1 MNINKKIPHYNQIY
15 KIAYINIGDYMN
27 FDDKFFKKVENKTKV
42 DKDTIISL
50 ATKLQKG
57 NLKDENSLREVIST
71 LSQLTGKKVSKEKED
86 KIIDT
91 ILKDKVPKGV
101 SKMF

>member
-1 MNINKKIPHYNQIY
+1 
-15 KIAYINIGDYMN
+15 MN

-57 NLKDENSLREVIST
+57 NLKDESTLREVIST
-71 LSQLTGKKVSKEKED
+71 LSNLTGKKITKERED

-91 ILKDKVPKGV
+91 ILKDKVPKSV
-101 SKMF
+101 DKMF

>member
-1 MNINKKIPHYNQIY
+1 
-15 KIAYINIGDYMN
+15 MN

-57 NLKDENSLREVIST
+57 NLKDEATLREVIST
-71 LSQLTGKKVSKEKED
+71 LSSLTGKQVTKEKED
-86 KIIDT
+86 KIIET
-91 ILKDKVPKGV
+91 ILKDKVPKSV
-101 SKMF
+101 DK

>member
-1 MNINKKIPHYNQIY
+1 
-15 KIAYINIGDYMN
+15 MN

-91 ILKDKVPKGV
+91 ILKDNVPKGV
-101 SKMF
+101 DRMF

>member
-1 MNINKKIPHYNQIY
+1 
-15 KIAYINIGDYMN
+15 MN

-57 NLKDENSLREVIST
+57 NLKDEATLREVIST
-71 LSQLTGKKVSKEKED
+71 LSSLTGKQVTKEKED
-86 KIIDT
+86 KIIET
-91 ILKDKVPKGV
+91 ILKDKVPKSV
-101 SKMF
+101 DKMF